1 MTSSLLLQPCCA
13 RCTHSPGQPCPDLIS
28 CLTEGPLC
36 HADEACRSLRALR
49 LEQVRRGGEGTILF
63 VGAGTCGRANG
74 ATRILERART
84 FFAERSLPVS
94 IVEVGCV
101 GYCQREVFADLQPE
115 SGPRLSYCDLSPDN
129 VDEFLDAV
137 FVKGELKNRFLYG
150 RYPAASDADGTQA
163 TVSGGAGRTAGSADA
178 VGTAERGEAGAPAG
192 FADVP
197 LVADTPFFARQ
208 TRVVLDNCGLI
219 DPASL
224 DAALAAGGFAAA
236 AGALTTMTPREV
248 CGMVADSGLRGR
260 GGAGFPT
267 GQKWKVAL
275 DVPAAQKYLICNADE
290 GDPGAFMD
298 RAVLEG
304 DPFRVIEGMLIAA
317 YAIGASKGY
326 IYCRAEYPLAIQR
339 LQDAISQCRKAGL
352 LGANILGSLTDF
364 DITIKQGAGAFV
376 CGEETAILA
385 SIEGG
390 RGMPQP
396 RPPYPAVAGLH
407 GKPTVLNNVETL
419 ANVPGILR
427 NGPEWFRGLGI
438 GDAAGTKVFAL
449 SGRVKNTGLVE
460 VPVGTPLRDVVYGI
474 GGGAPDGHHI
484 KAVQIGGP
492 SGGCIPDHLLDV
504 PADYGKLQEL
514 GAMMGSGG
522 MVVMDE
528 RTCMVDVAKY
538 FMEFIRNESCGKC
551 VPCREGTTRMHEILI
566 ALTERPVGEEIR
578 RLERFRG
585 LLHLEELAETIK
597 DTSLCG
603 LGQSAANPVLSTLR
617 FFRDEYEAHI
627 MEDRCSAGVC
637 QGLRTYQVDNATC
650 IGCMACKKNCPSGA
664 IVGER
669 KNAHYIVV
677 DKCLGCGA
685 CVDTCPK
692 HSIALV
698 A

>member
-1 MTSSLLLQPCCA
+1 MNGSLLLEPCCA
-13 RCTHSPGQPCPDLIS
+13 LCAHSPGQPCPDLVACI
-28 CLTEGPLC
+28 TEGPIC
-36 HADEACRSLRALR
+36 HSDESCRSVRGSR
-49 LEQVRRGGEGTILF
+49 LEQVRRGGEGSVLF

-74 ATRILERART
+74 AMRIMERARA
-84 FFAERSLPVS
+84 FLAERSLPVT

-101 GYCQREVFADLQPE
+101 GYCQREVFADLQPAD
-115 SGPRLSYCDLSPDN
+115 GPRLSYCDLSPEN
-129 VDEFLDAV
+129 VGEFLDEV

-150 RYPAASDADGTQA
+150 RYPAAAAGEPRGGGDAAAPGGRDGL
-163 TVSGGAGRTAGSADA
+163 
-178 VGTAERGEAGAPAG
+178 E
-192 FADVP
+192 DVP

-208 TRVVLDNCGLI
+208 TRVVLDNCGMI
-219 DPASL
+219 DPAAL

-236 AGALTTMTPREV
+236 ARALTTMTPKEV
-248 CGMVADSGLRGR
+248 CDMVIDSGLRGR

-267 GQKWKVAL
+267 GQKWKIAL

-326 IYCRAEYPLAIQR
+326 VYCRAEYPLAIRR

-352 LGANILGSLTDF
+352 LGTNILGSLTDF

-390 RGMPQP
+390 RGMPRP

-427 NGPEWFRGLGI
+427 NGPTWFRDLGI

-460 VPVGTPLRDVVYGI
+460 VPVGIPLREVVYDI
-474 GGGAPDGHHI
+474 GGGAPDGHQI

-492 SGGCIPDHLLDV
+492 SGGCIPDDLLDV
-504 PADYGKLQEL
+504 ATDYGKLQEL

-551 VPCREGTTRMHEILI
+551 APCREGTTRMHEILM
-566 ALTERPVGEEIR
+566 ALTERPVGEQIR

-627 MEDRCSAGVC
+627 MEDRCPAGVC
-637 QGLRTYQVDNATC
+637 QGLRTYRVDNASC

-677 DKCLGCGA
+677 DRCLGCGA
-685 CVDTCPK
+685 CIDACPK
-692 HSIALV
+692 HSISLV